1 LAARWRDLWARARGR
16 PPAPKDPNAALRA
29 ALLCVLDHDL
39 EGAEALLAGIAQA
52 DSREVDAYLA
62 LARVFRLRGEVGRAL
77 RVHQNLLL
85 RSDLDAAQRAH
96 ALRGLA
102 EDYRHGGFLERSSE
116 TFEQLLADHP
126 RDVPAMRALV
136 RIHRDSGRPERALA
150 VAERLHRATGAGEE
164 GRRTEAELEVEI
176 AERARRQG
184 RSEDAR
190 RGVRR
195 ALRRDRRSAAAHAL
209 LGEIEVERGRSKRAL
224 AAWQRALELDRRAAP
239 ELYGKLRSG
248 FAALGRA
255 REFEPFLRAR
265 IAKDPGDPA
274 PRLALAR
281 VLLER
286 GEGDGAAV
294 ELRALVAQRPQE
306 IEAHA
311 ELGRALAAA
320 GRTDEA
326 CAAWAAF
333 GERVARSGA
342 LRVRERGLE

>member
-16 PPAPKDPNAALRA
+16 RAAPADPDAAIRA
-29 ALLCVLDHDL
+29 ALLCVLDHELDV
-39 EGAEALLAGIAQA
+39 AEALLSGIVQR
-52 DSREVDAYLA
+52 DSRQIEAYLA
-62 LARVFRLRGEVGRAL
+62 LGRVFRLRGEVGRAL

-85 RSDLDAAQRAH
+85 RSDLDDAQRALS
-96 ALRGLA
+96 LRGLA
-102 EDYRHGGFLERSSE
+102 EDYRAGGFLERAAESY
-116 TFEQLLADHP
+116 EQLLADRP
-126 RDVPAMRALV
+126 RDVPALRALV
-136 RIHRDSGRPERALA
+136 RLHREAGRPERALA
-150 VAERLHRATGAGEE
+150 HAERLHRATNAGEE
-164 GRRTEAELEVEI
+164 GKRAEAALEVEI

-184 RSEDAR
+184 RADDAR
-190 RGVRR
+190 RSVRR
-195 ALRRDRRSAAAHAL
+195 ALRRDRTSAAAHAL

-224 AAWQRALELDRRAAP
+224 AAWQRALELDRRGAP

-248 FAALGRA
+248 FAALDRA
-255 REFEPFLRAR
+255 REFEPFLRER
-265 IAKDPGDPA
+265 IRKDPSDPA

-294 ELRALVAQRPQE
+294 ELRALLAQRPQE

-320 GRTDEA
+320 GRTEEA

-342 LRVRERGLE
+342 LRVRDRGLE

>member
-1 LAARWRDLWARARGR
+1 V
-16 PPAPKDPNAALRA
+16 PAALRA

-39 EGAEALLAGIAQA
+39 DGAEALLAGIAQA
-52 DSREVDAYLA
+52 DSREIDVYLA

-77 RVHQNLLL
+77 RVHQNLLM
-85 RSDLDAAQRAH
+85 RTDLDEGQRVNAQ
-96 ALRGLA
+96 RGLA
-102 EDYRHGGFLERSSE
+102 EDYRQGGFLERASE
-116 TFEQLLADHP
+116 TYEQLLTDRP
-126 RDVPAMRALV
+126 RDVAALRALV
-136 RIHRDSGRPERALA
+136 RLHREAGRPERALA
-150 VAERLHRATGAGEE
+150 VAERLHRATNAGEE
-164 GRRTEAELEVEI
+164 GRRTEAAIEVEI

-184 RSEDAR
+184 RAEDAR
-190 RGVRR
+190 RSLRR

-239 ELYGKLRSG
+239 ELFGKLRSG

-255 REFEPFLRAR
+255 REFEPFLRER
-265 IAKDPGDPA
+265 IRLDPDDPA

-294 ELRALVAQRPQE
+294 ELKALLAQRPAE

-320 GRTDEA
+320 GRAEEA

-342 LRVRERGLE
+342 LRARERGLE